1 MYNCLIRCECSERIG
16 HGHMVRCLALAEMM
30 RDKKQWNI
38 EFAMI
43 NSTSKIDSIIDKNFK
58 INMKKTIEYPKYKGI
73 YFCIDKR
80 SRKIV
85 YIGESINILSRLAS
99 NPVWKPKKM
108 KLRFMKC
115 KDENRLWYERRWI
128 CRFVP
133 KYNTIPNFERN
144 YLHNPFYK
152 KDLEKFKKGEKYAG

>member
-1 MYNCLIRCECSERIG
+1 MQNKIKEKYQAIRG
-16 HGHMVRCLALAEMM
+16 QYDAEWIPCG
-30 RDKKQWNI
+30 RYSWRKNYKRRVKGTFI
-38 EFAMI
+38 YE
-43 NSTSKIDSIIDKNFK
+43 KDKNFK

-73 YFCIDKR
+73 YFCIDRR
-80 SRKIV
+80 SKKIV

-133 KYNTIPNFERN
+133 KYNTIPNFKRN